1 MFQRHFA
8 IRLSYI
14 LTVVSLLAACGGL
27 QKIRLDEGEKAGLK
41 NYPGIRAVHHEA
53 PQLTITTAGRVLL
66 NEITLGTAGGVKD
79 LAKHFS
85 IPDPAVAIKAS
96 LAQAMEQ
103 QAGFKKLAL
112 MPQPL
117 PREAFDSFE
126 TVKTAY
132 KNGVILDVMTVN
144 WSGMYFAS
152 DWTHYRLG
160 YLVQGRLVRLDD
172 GKVLWSSFCNY
183 NSDTDGGFNPSM
195 NDLTANTGA
204 LLKKIYADAAKRCGE
219 QLIRQFF
226 NRET

>member
-1 MFQRHFA
+1 MFERYFA
-8 IRLSYI
+8 IRLV
-14 LTVVSLLAACGGL
+14 LTVIIVSVLAGCGGL
-27 QKIRLDEGEKAGLK
+27 QKIRLDEGDKANLK

-66 NEITLGTAGGVKD
+66 NEITLYTAGGVKD

-85 IPDPAVAIKAS
+85 VPDPAVAVKES

-132 KNGVILDVMTVN
+132 KSGVVLDVITIN
-144 WSGMYFAS
+144 WSGMYFAT

-160 YLVQGRLVRLDD
+160 YLAQGRLVRLED
-172 GKVLWSSFCNY
+172 GKVLWSGFCNY
-183 NSDTDGGFNPSM
+183 NSETDGGFNPSM
-195 NDLTANTGA
+195 DDLFANNGA
-204 LLKKIYADAAKRCGE
+204 LLKKIYADAGKRCGD